1 MVSENAVRT
10 AKGKKSIKHKILF
23 FGIREIYNEAKIFNY
38 EKQ

>member
-10 AKGKKSIKHKILF
+10 EKEKKSIKYKILF
-23 FGIREIYNEAKIFNY
+23 FLKEIYNEAKIFNY